1 MPWKVELV
9 KYPKPFTWQSDYF
22 PRTFHYKK
30 DALELKKEVE
40 ANGGEVRVTK
50 VVVL

>member
-9 KYPKPFTWQSDYF
+9 KPPKPFLWQSDYF

-30 DALELKKEVE
+30 DAEQLKLEVE
-40 ANGGEVRVTK
+40 AKGGEAKLLAVPR
-50 VVVL
+50 